1 MALSENEIL
10 IINRDE
16 KFEAVDLFRIISAV
30 IVIAIHTN
38 PFSSIASGMTG
49 RIIRM
54 VFEFPV
60 PFFFI
65 TSGFFLQK
73 KLSVCTDYKEIK
85 NCLIKNA
92 KHLIITYIFWELVY
106 LPFALYGI
114 KSSGDAS
121 FISKVYSYFH
131 SLVFIGKFYYSH
143 HLWYVV
149 AAIWAVVL
157 LWLFTIFNIN
167 KKKQWMI
174 SLVLFLSGVFF
185 STDNVISNFFVLSI
199 CASVYRKIFGLG
211 G

>member
-85 NCLIKNA
+85 NCLI
-92 KHLIITYIFWELVY
+92 LE
-106 LPFALYGI
+106 
-114 KSSGDAS
+114 S
-121 FISKVYSYFH
+121 
-131 SLVFIGKFYYSH
+131 
-143 HLWYVV
+143 
-149 AAIWAVVL
+149 
-157 LWLFTIFNIN
+157 
-167 KKKQWMI
+167 
-174 SLVLFLSGVFF
+174 
-185 STDNVISNFFVLSI
+185 
-199 CASVYRKIFGLG
+199 
-211 G
+211 